1 MLKEA
6 LSLKLQQ
13 GIKDY
18 IMDFKDILTQFDKVT
33 EKEDNKL
40 LDEKKKT
47 RPSNMLT
54 ESAEVAEEASEEV
67 CIQR

>member
-33 EKEDNKL
+33 EKEDNNVDVL
-40 LDEKKKT
+40 T
-47 RPSNMLT
+47 IML
-54 ESAEVAEEASEEV
+54 SV
-67 CIQR
+67 IFWP

>member
-47 RPSNMLT
+47 RPSNM
-54 ESAEVAEEASEEV
+54 
-67 CIQR
+67 